1 MIQPKHIGTKKK
13 MAQHSKPTDKDYKG
27 PSIDGYLKSNMDG
40 MKEEIQQDDD
50 KVLMI
55 DGRERIGKSV
65 FGMQIAWYM
74 SDGKLELQDICLTAE
89 EFQKRVKDCLNG
101 TTIIFDECYLG
112 MASADALSKYN
123 RLLMKMLVT
132 CGQKNLCLILILP
145 SVFDISKYVA
155 LHRADALLHVFK
167 HKGKR
172 GHFAFYNAQKVKN
185 LYIFGKKF
193 YSYGKI
199 HPNFHGKFSN
209 HYTVNE
215 AEYRK
220 KKLESLTKLL
230 SMQEEDGVGARKET
244 TYRSIK
250 IVKQVTELPNKDI
263 AELLKVHPNTIMR
276 ALKWQ
281 IPKEIN
287 IPTPIH
293 QDIKNTG
300 DLEPNTVKPPI
311 NVGDP
316 PINVE
321 RYGKAQ

>member
-1 MIQPKHIGTKKK
+1 MVEKE
-13 MAQHSKPTDKDYKG
+13 YKG
-27 PSIDGYLKSNMDG
+27 PCIDGYLKSNMDG
-40 MKEEIQQDDD
+40 MIEEISQDDD
-50 KVLMI
+50 KILII

-65 FGMQIAWYM
+65 FGMQLAWYM
-74 SDGKLELQDICLTAE
+74 SRGKLQLIDICLTAE
-89 EFQKRVKDCLNG
+89 EFQKRVKDCPNN

-123 RLLMKMLVT
+123 RILMKMLVT

-172 GHFAFYNAQKVKN
+172 GHFAFYNAQKLKN

-199 HPNFHGKFSN
+199 RPNFHGKFSN

-230 SMQEEDGVGARKET
+230 SEKET
-244 TYRSIK
+244 DHVGTRKAMVYRSIK
-250 IVKQVTELPNKDI
+250 MVKHFTELPNKDI
-263 AELLKVHPNTIMR
+263 AELLKCHRNTVNT
-276 ALKWQ
+276 ALNWQ
-281 IPKEIN
+281 EPKGFEAQEQMTTN
-287 IPTPIH
+287 
-293 QDIKNTG
+293 IKNTG
-300 DLEPNTVKPPI
+300 NLEQNTVKPLNNI
-311 NVGDP
+311 SDP
-316 PINVE
+316 PINLV